1 MCCYNCSRC
10 LHKPSSDDSPS
21 ATSLAQSRCLIMFT
35 SCLVLM
41 IFTCLPTS
49 SAVRQQLAAG
59 VPSNRYLDEQN
70 SRYDPDYATENP
82 DKIQIIIDKCGGE
95 TKTTCIRNML
105 ARMAPPPWSKWDVTY
120 TTNLLQY
127 NRYYP
132 VFMERSTRL
141 MFHFG
146 FLHQSTLFISS
157 L

>member
-1 MCCYNCSRC
+1 
-10 LHKPSSDDSPS
+10 
-21 ATSLAQSRCLIMFT
+21 MFK
-35 SCLVLM
+35 SCLLVM
-41 IFTCLPTS
+41 IFTFLRTP
-49 SAVRQQLAAG
+49 SAVRQQVHAAATAR
-59 VPSNRYLDEQN
+59 VPSDRYLDEQN

-82 DKIQIIIDKCGGE
+82 DHIQNIIDKCGGE
-95 TKTTCIRNML
+95 TRTTCIRKTL
-105 ARMAPPPWSKWDVTY
+105 EKYTPYFTKWDVTY

-157 L
+157 M